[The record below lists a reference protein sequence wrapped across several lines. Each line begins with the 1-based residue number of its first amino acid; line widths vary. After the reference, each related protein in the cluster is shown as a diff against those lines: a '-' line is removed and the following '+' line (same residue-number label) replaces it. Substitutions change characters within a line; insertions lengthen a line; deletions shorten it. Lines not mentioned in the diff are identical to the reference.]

1 MTTKNSTFGKLTI
14 AAALCSSAIMCAST
28 ASAAGFQLTEQ
39 SVAGMGRAHAGAG
52 IVGDDVSAIHFN
64 PAGMTLLHGL
74 QTTVAGTY
82 VSLDIDYKGLNGAR
96 ENGRDKPASIPAAF
110 LSYQVNDSLWLG
122 LAITS
127 PYGMRIRYGSDWSEN
142 QRGISGSVTTVDI
155 NPNIAWK
162 VNDYISIGGGVSALW
177 THSKIKSGLPAKQT
191 QALPA
196 ELGGGSLD
204 IPLGGQ
210 FEYKG
215 SDWMFTYNLG
225 LMVSPTEDLRFGVSY
240 RSSAHVTARG
250 DYYIRGNAVMN
261 GEGDGKGRLQ
271 TPETVY
277 ISATWK
283 PIQKLRLSGLARWA
297 NWKKFENMRFSMD
310 NLSNLHAT
318 QGAMDLVQSF
328 LPALAQG
335 AIGAIQSK
343 LGNVNIENNWKA
355 AWLFSLGA
363 DLDVTDQWTIRG
375 GVALET
381 DPIKQQNLRTALI
394 PDTKRLWLT
403 CGLSWKPTPKW
414 QVDMAYG
421 HIRGIGH
428 RNLYESDKSN
438 VKVGKFEKMNA
449 WMAGAAVTYRF

>member
-52 IVGDDVSAIHFN
+52 IIGDDVSAIHFN

-196 ELGGGSLD
+196 ALGGGSLD

-318 QGAMDLVQSF
+318 QGAMDLAQSF
-328 LPALAQG
+328 PPALAQG

>member
-110 LSYQVNDSLWLG
+110 LSYKVNDSLWLG

-196 ELGGGSLD
+196 ALGGGSLD

-318 QGAMDLVQSF
+318 QGAMDLAQSF
-328 LPALAQG
+328 PPALAQG

>member
-1 MTTKNSTFGKLTI
+1 MTTKNSIFGKLTV

-196 ELGGGSLD
+196 ALGGGSLD

-318 QGAMDLVQSF
+318 QGAMDLAQSF
-328 LPALAQG
+328 PPALAQG

>member
-196 ELGGGSLD
+196 ALGGGSLD

-318 QGAMDLVQSF
+318 QGAMDLAQSF
-328 LPALAQG
+328 PPALAQG

-381 DPIKQQNLRTALI
+381 DHIKQQNLRTALI

>member
-177 THSKIKSGLPAKQT
+177 THSKIKSGLPAKQK
-191 QALPA
+191 ALPA
-196 ELGGGSLD
+196 ALGRGSLD
-204 IPLGGQ
+204 IRQ

-318 QGAMDLVQSF
+318 QGAMDLAQSF
-328 LPALAQG
+328 PPALAQG

>member
-1 MTTKNSTFGKLTI
+1 MTTKNLTFGKLTV
-14 AAALCSSAIMCAST
+14 AAALCSSAILCAST

-82 VSLDIDYKGLNGAR
+82 VSLDIDYKGLNGAT

-127 PYGMRIRYGSDWSEN
+127 PYGMRIRYGNGWAQRE
-142 QRGISGSVTTVDI
+142 RGISGSVTTVDI
-155 NPNIAWK
+155 NPSIAWK
-162 VNDYISIGGGVSALW
+162 INDYVSIGGGVSALW
-177 THSKIKSGLPAKQT
+177 THSKIKSGIPKGMSAMGK
-191 QALPA
+191 
-196 ELGGGSLD
+196 D
-204 IPLGGQ
+204 IPLGGE

-250 DYYIRGNAVMN
+250 DYYIRGNALMN

-283 PIQKLRLSGLARWA
+283 PVQRLRLSGLARWA
-297 NWKKFENMRFSMD
+297 NWKKFEYMRFSMD
-310 NLSNLHAT
+310 DTNNLKPNANAINWGLSQGFNLT
-318 QGAMDLVQSF
+318 QLGALTT
-328 LPALAQG
+328 AGQG
-335 AIGAIQSK
+335 I
-343 LGNVNIENNWKA
+343 LGNVPIHNDWKA

-363 DLDVTDQWTIRG
+363 DLDITDQWTIRG
-375 GVALET
+375 GIALET
-381 DPIKQQNLRTALI
+381 DPIKHQQLRTALI

-428 RNLYESDKSN
+428 RDLYESENSN

>member
-14 AAALCSSAIMCAST
+14 AAALCSSAIMCATT

-196 ELGGGSLD
+196 ALGGGSLD

-318 QGAMDLVQSF
+318 QGAMDLAQSF
-328 LPALAQG
+328 PPALAQG

>member
-1 MTTKNSTFGKLTI
+1 MTTKNSIFGKLTV
-14 AAALCSSAIMCAST
+14 ATALCSSAIMCASA

-82 VSLDIDYKGLNGAR
+82 VSLDIDYKGLKGET

-127 PYGMRIRYGSDWSEN
+127 PYGMRIRYGSDWAVKE
-142 QRGISGSVTTVDI
+142 RGISGSVTTVDI

-162 VNDYISIGGGVSALW
+162 VNDYISLGGGISALW
-177 THSKIKSGLPAKQT
+177 THSKIKSGLPV
-191 QALPA
+191 
-196 ELGGGSLD
+196 G
-204 IPLGGQ
+204 GGQ

-225 LMVSPTEDLRFGVSY
+225 LMVTPTEDLRFGVSY

-250 DYYIRGNAVMN
+250 DYYIRGNDIMN

-283 PIQKLRLSGLARWA
+283 PIQRLRLSGLARWA
-297 NWKKFENMRFSMD
+297 NWKKFEDMRFSMD
-310 NLSNLHAT
+310 NKDNLT
-318 QGAMDLVQSF
+318 QTSKAPLYLAGIAKQWGYPASAGGLVGGILQNR
-328 LPALAQG
+328 LANVS
-335 AIGAIQSK
+335 IQ
-343 LGNVNIENNWKA
+343 NDWKA

-363 DLDVTDQWTIRG
+363 DLDITDQWTIRG
-375 GVALET
+375 GIALET
-381 DPIKQQNLRTALI
+381 DPIKKQELRTALI

-403 CGLSWKPTPKW
+403 CGFSWKPTPKW
-414 QVDMAYG
+414 QIDMAYG

-428 RNLYESDKSN
+428 RDLYDAAEGGT
-438 VKVGKFEKMNA
+438 KVGKFEKMNA

>member
-196 ELGGGSLD
+196 ALGGGSLD

-318 QGAMDLVQSF
+318 QGAMDLAQSF
-328 LPALAQG
+328 PPALAQG

-449 WMAGAAVTYRF
+449 WIAGAAVTYRF

>member
-196 ELGGGSLD
+196 ALGGGSLD

-318 QGAMDLVQSF
+318 QGAMDLAQSF
-328 LPALAQG
+328 PPALAQG

-428 RNLYESDKSN
+428 RNLYKSDKSN

>member
-1 MTTKNSTFGKLTI
+1 
-14 AAALCSSAIMCAST
+14 
-28 ASAAGFQLTEQ
+28 
-39 SVAGMGRAHAGAG
+39 MGRAHAGAG

-196 ELGGGSLD
+196 ALGGGSLD

-318 QGAMDLVQSF
+318 QGAMDLAQSF
-328 LPALAQG
+328 PPALAQG

>member
-1 MTTKNSTFGKLTI
+1 MTTKNSTFGKLTV
-14 AAALCSSAIMCAST
+14 AAALCSSAIMCATT

-82 VSLDIDYKGLNGAR
+82 VSLDIDYKGLKGQR
-96 ENGRDKPASIPAAF
+96 ENGRDKPATVPAAF

-127 PYGMRIRYGSDWSEN
+127 PYGMRIRYGSDWAAHE
-142 QRGISGSVTTVDI
+142 RGISGSVTTVDI
-155 NPNIAWK
+155 NPSIAWK
-162 VNDYISIGGGVSALW
+162 VNDYVSLGGGVSALW
-177 THSKIKSGLPAKQT
+177 THSKIKSG
-191 QALPA
+191 
-196 ELGGGSLD
+196 
-204 IPLGGQ
+204 IPEGVGDGQ

-225 LMVSPTEDLRFGVSY
+225 LMVTPIEDLRFGVSY
-240 RSSAHVTARG
+240 RSSAHVTTRG
-250 DYYIRGNAVMN
+250 DYYIRGNNYMN

-283 PIQKLRLSGLARWA
+283 PIQRLRLSGLARWA

-310 NLSNLHAT
+310 DSNNLQKTQFGQMVSIGSPGLAGMLQTGLSNI
-318 QGAMDLVQSF
+318 S
-328 LPALAQG
+328 
-335 AIGAIQSK
+335 IQ
-343 LGNVNIENNWKA
+343 NDWKA

-363 DLDVTDQWTIRG
+363 DLDITDQWTIRG
-375 GVALET
+375 GIALET
-381 DPIKQQNLRTALI
+381 DPIKHQQLRTALI

-403 CGLSWKPTPKW
+403 CGLAWKPTPKW
-414 QVDMAYG
+414 QIDMAYG

-428 RNLYESDKSN
+428 RDLYQSDTSN

>member
-1 MTTKNSTFGKLTI
+1 MTTKNSIFGKLTV
-14 AAALCSSAIMCAST
+14 ATALCSSAVMCAST

-82 VSLDIDYKGLNGAR
+82 VSLDIDYKGLKGET

-127 PYGMRIRYGSDWSEN
+127 PYGMRIRYGSDWAVKE
-142 QRGISGSVTTVDI
+142 RGISGSVTTVDI

-162 VNDYISIGGGVSALW
+162 VNDYISLGGGISALW
-177 THSKIKSGLPAKQT
+177 THSKIKSGLPV
-191 QALPA
+191 
-196 ELGGGSLD
+196 G
-204 IPLGGQ
+204 GGQ

-225 LMVSPTEDLRFGVSY
+225 LMVTPTEDLRFGVSY

-250 DYYIRGNAVMN
+250 DYYIRGNDIMN

-283 PIQKLRLSGLARWA
+283 PIQRLRLSGLARWA
-297 NWKKFENMRFSMD
+297 NWKKFEDMRFSMD
-310 NLSNLHAT
+310 NKDNLT
-318 QGAMDLVQSF
+318 QTSKAPLYLAGIAKQWGYPASAGGLVGGILQNR
-328 LPALAQG
+328 LANVS
-335 AIGAIQSK
+335 IQ
-343 LGNVNIENNWKA
+343 NDWKA

-363 DLDVTDQWTIRG
+363 DLDITDQWTIRG
-375 GVALET
+375 GIALET
-381 DPIKQQNLRTALI
+381 DPIKKQELRTALI

-428 RNLYESDKSN
+428 RDLYKEPGSN
-438 VKVGKFEKMNA
+438 EKVGKFEKMNA

>member
-196 ELGGGSLD
+196 ALGGGSLD

-225 LMVSPTEDLRFGVSY
+225 LMVSPTEALRFGVSY

-318 QGAMDLVQSF
+318 QGAMDLAQSF
-328 LPALAQG
+328 PPALAQG

>member
-177 THSKIKSGLPAKQT
+177 THSKIKSGLPAK
-191 QALPA
+191 AA
-196 ELGGGSLD
+196 LGGGSLD

-318 QGAMDLVQSF
+318 QGAMDLAQSF
-328 LPALAQG
+328 PPALAQG

>member
-162 VNDYISIGGGVSALW
+162 VNDNISIGGGVSALW

-196 ELGGGSLD
+196 ALGGGSLD

-318 QGAMDLVQSF
+318 QGAMDLAQSF
-328 LPALAQG
+328 PPALAQG

>member
-1 MTTKNSTFGKLTI
+1 
-14 AAALCSSAIMCAST
+14 MCAST

-177 THSKIKSGLPAKQT
+177 THFKIKSGLPAKQT

-196 ELGGGSLD
+196 ALGGGSLD

-318 QGAMDLVQSF
+318 QGAMDLAQSF
-328 LPALAQG
+328 PPALAQG

-381 DPIKQQNLRTALI
+381 DPIKQQRTALI

>member
-191 QALPA
+191 QALRA
-196 ELGGGSLD
+196 ALGGGSLD

-318 QGAMDLVQSF
+318 QGAMDLAQSF
-328 LPALAQG
+328 PPALAQG
-335 AIGAIQSK
+335 AIGEIQSK

>member
-196 ELGGGSLD
+196 ALGGGSLD

-318 QGAMDLVQSF
+318 QGAMDLAQSF
-328 LPALAQG
+328 PPALAQG

>member
-196 ELGGGSLD
+196 ASGGSSSD

-318 QGAMDLVQSF
+318 QGAMDLAQSF
-328 LPALAQG
+328 PPALAQG

>member
-191 QALPA
+191 QAIPA
-196 ELGGGSLD
+196 ALGGGSLD

-318 QGAMDLVQSF
+318 QGAMDLAQSF
-328 LPALAQG
+328 PPALAQG

>member
-196 ELGGGSLD
+196 ALGGGSLD

-261 GEGDGKGRLQ
+261 GEGKGRLQ

-318 QGAMDLVQSF
+318 QGAMDLAQSF
-328 LPALAQG
+328 PPALAQG

-375 GVALET
+375 GVALEI

>member
-1 MTTKNSTFGKLTI
+1 MTIKNSTFGELTV

-82 VSLDIDYKGLNGAR
+82 VSLDIDYKGLDGER
-96 ENGRDKPASIPAAF
+96 ENGRDKPATVPAAF

-177 THSKIKSGLPAKQT
+177 THSKIKCGLTAKQT

-196 ELGGGSLD
+196 ALGGGSLD

-318 QGAMDLVQSF
+318 QGPMDLAQSF
-328 LPALAQG
+328 PPALAQG

>member
-14 AAALCSSAIMCAST
+14 AAALCSSAIICAST

-196 ELGGGSLD
+196 ALGGGSLD

-318 QGAMDLVQSF
+318 QGAMDLAQSF
-328 LPALAQG
+328 PPDLAKG

>member
-1 MTTKNSTFGKLTI
+1 MTTKNSTFGKLTV
-14 AAALCSSAIMCAST
+14 AAALCSSAILCAST

-82 VSLDIDYKGLNGAR
+82 VSLDIDYKGLNGAT

-127 PYGMRIRYGSDWSEN
+127 PYGMRIRYGSDWAEN

-162 VNDYISIGGGVSALW
+162 VNDYISLGGGVSALW
-177 THSKIKSGLPAKQT
+177 THSKIKSG
-191 QALPA
+191 
-196 ELGGGSLD
+196 
-204 IPLGGQ
+204 IPGVPTGGGQ

-225 LMVSPTEDLRFGVSY
+225 LMLTPTEDLRFGISY

-250 DYYIRGNAVMN
+250 DYYIRGNMFMN

-277 ISATWK
+277 ISGTWK
-283 PIQKLRLSGLARWA
+283 PIQRLRLSGLARWA

-310 NLSNLHAT
+310 DSGNLTNTPSGPLLADMFAST
-318 QGAMDLVQSF
+318 MEGVTGPGLMGALKTGLSS
-328 LPALAQG
+328 
-335 AIGAIQSK
+335 I
-343 LGNVNIENNWKA
+343 NIHNDWKA

-363 DLDVTDQWTIRG
+363 DLDITDQWTIRG
-375 GVALET
+375 GIALET
-381 DPIKQQNLRTALI
+381 DPIKHQQLRTALI

-428 RNLYESDKSN
+428 RDLYESENSN

>member
-96 ENGRDKPASIPAAF
+96 ENGRDKPASILAAF

-196 ELGGGSLD
+196 ALGGGSLD

-318 QGAMDLVQSF
+318 QGAMDLAQSF
-328 LPALAQG
+328 PPALAQG

>member
-1 MTTKNSTFGKLTI
+1 MTTKNSTFRKLTI

-196 ELGGGSLD
+196 ALGGGSLD

-318 QGAMDLVQSF
+318 QGAMDLAQSF
-328 LPALAQG
+328 PPALAQG

>member
-1 MTTKNSTFGKLTI
+1 MTAKNSTFGKLTI

-196 ELGGGSLD
+196 ALGGGSLD

-318 QGAMDLVQSF
+318 QGAMDLAQSF
-328 LPALAQG
+328 PPALAQG

>member
-64 PAGMTLLHGL
+64 PAGLTLLHGL

-196 ELGGGSLD
+196 ALGGGSLD

-318 QGAMDLVQSF
+318 QGAMDLAQSF
-328 LPALAQG
+328 PPALAQG